1 MENSSESGNRVNEA
15 DFRDRYSA
23 EYSASRVVLT
33 EVGAFVRCSDR
44 PSRRMDRWAALRKSS
59 PIRRAISQSGCT
71 AVLVRCSYFREP
83 AISVSRQ
90 FQCGKIEASS
100 MVAARPVDPTIY
112 LDFSLCKRPS
122 SRAEGALHRAG
133 SLTIYTLKSKYGGT
147 DVSDAPRLLPG
158 QLDQC
163 FPQASGGRSQLGQGS
178 SESGVPKNGWS
189 LQA

>member
-1 MENSSESGNRVNEA
+1 
-15 DFRDRYSA
+15 
-23 EYSASRVVLT
+23 
-33 EVGAFVRCSDR
+33 
-44 PSRRMDRWAALRKSS
+44 
-59 PIRRAISQSGCT
+59 
-71 AVLVRCSYFREP
+71 
-83 AISVSRQ
+83 
-90 FQCGKIEASS
+90 

-163 FPQASGGRSQLGQGS
+163 FLQASGGRSQLGQGS
-178 SESGVPKNGWS
+178 SESGVPKKRLELAGMRKDVAFASQRFQVSERRACKLLGIDRGSYRYEPRTVLSSIKRFRPLEYVDHS
-189 LQA
+189 LV